1 MIHAY
6 KMNGYNIILDQN
18 SGCVHSVDEA
28 TYDIITMYESKSK
41 EEIKSYILD
50 KYKNQD
56 DVTSAE
62 IDLCFE
68 DIEALIKDGRL
79 FAEDTFE
86 AEAVNFKRRQGVVK
100 AICLHVAHDCNL
112 ACKYCFAGKGEY
124 DGPKGLMSFETGK
137 RALDFL
143 IEQSGTR
150 RNLEVD
156 FFGGEPLLNWEV
168 CKKLVAYGRELEK
181 KHNKNFRFTLTTNGL
196 LINDDVIDF
205 CNKEMANVVLSLD
218 GRKITNDAMRVSANG
233 TGSYDLIID
242 KFKKLAKARNQ
253 KDYYMRGTY
262 THNNLDF
269 ASDIIHMADLGFKEL
284 SIEPVVSDPS
294 EPYALKNEDLPVL
307 KEQYQILADEMLR
320 RYRKGDGF
328 TFYHYMID
336 LNAGPCIVK
345 RVSGC
350 GVGTEYLAV
359 TPSGEL
365 YPCHQFVGDEKFLL
379 GDIWKGI
386 TNKEVIEQFEGCNVY
401 SHKECKDCFAKLYCS
416 GGCAAN
422 AYHTTGSVNGIYE
435 FGCELHRKRIECA
448 IMLKVA
454 EAEENLKV
462 EY

>member
-56 DVTSAE
+56 DVISAE

-168 CKKLVAYGRELEK
+168 CKKLVAYGREQEK

-336 LNAGPCIVK
+336 LDAGPGIVK

>member
-28 TYDIITMYESKSK
+28 TYDIITMYESKSRD
-41 EEIKSYILD
+41 EIKSYILD

-56 DVTSAE
+56 DVTSTE

-168 CKKLVAYGRELEK
+168 CKKLVAYGREQEK

>member
-79 FAEDTFE
+79 FAKDTFE

-143 IEQSGTR
+143 IEQSETR

-168 CKKLVAYGRELEK
+168 CKKLVAYGREQEK

-218 GRKITNDAMRVSANG
+218 GRKITNDTMRVSANG

-242 KFKKLAKARNQ
+242 KFKKLANARNQ

-336 LNAGPCIVK
+336 LDAGPCIVK